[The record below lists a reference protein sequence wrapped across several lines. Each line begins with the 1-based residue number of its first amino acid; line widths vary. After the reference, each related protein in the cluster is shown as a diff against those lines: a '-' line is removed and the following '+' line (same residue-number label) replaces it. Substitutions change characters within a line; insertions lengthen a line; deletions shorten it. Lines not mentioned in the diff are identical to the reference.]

1 MVRVM
6 LRDDIKMTDLGK
18 WSPGSVDPGL
28 QSLLYGVEKLA
39 FGHVGGGAANA
50 PAC

>member
-1 MVRVM
+1 
-6 LRDDIKMTDLGK
+6 MTISTIEMTVK
-18 WSPGSVDPGL
+18 WSPGAVDSGL
-28 QSLLYGVEKLA
+28 EAHLYGVEKLA